1 MNTAAKPPVCR
12 IIAGPNGAGKTT
24 FALRYLPQLEL
35 YAGAVDDASCFI
47 NSGPAPG
54 IVFTQQGGQRTILD
68 TDVFDQLVKAAQP

>member
-1 MNTAAKPPVCR
+1 MNTAAKPLLCR

-35 YAGAVDDASCFI
+35 HAGAVDDASCFI

-54 IVFTQQGGQRTILD
+54 IVFTQQGEQRTILD
-68 TDVFDQLVKAAQP
+68 TAVFDQLLKASQP